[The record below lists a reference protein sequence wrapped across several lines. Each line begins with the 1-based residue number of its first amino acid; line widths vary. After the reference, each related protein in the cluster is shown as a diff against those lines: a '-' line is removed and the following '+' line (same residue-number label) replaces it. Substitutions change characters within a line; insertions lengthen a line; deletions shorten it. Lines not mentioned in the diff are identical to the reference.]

1 MQTYWERR
9 RNNQEENNSSRDEL
23 EADENSRTS
32 AKSGRRRNEDKE
44 SDVNG
49 RGRNSFSSVGSI
61 PTTSD
66 SLNERPTKKNSQK
79 ENKKHPYKKVRK

>member
-1 MQTYWERR
+1 METYWKRR
-9 RNNQEENNSSRDEL
+9 RNNREDHHTSEIGSKPNKILDSSVNLD
-23 EADENSRTS
+23 S
-32 AKSGRRRNEDKE
+32 EDKR

-49 RGRNSFSSVGSI
+49 RGRNSFSSVGSS

-66 SLNERPTKKNSQK
+66 HLNERPTKKNSQK